1 MRFRLHYIVLLLAA
15 LLAGGLPCV
24 AQDVPDSKGRDFWLT
39 FLPNFHN
46 NESQGLTS
54 AERLQHELQIYIGAE
69 RPTKGTISWR
79 RRDGSTQTQN
89 FTISDA
95 RNIYRFATFYQG
107 VELKGYSSSGAAL
120 DFTNSQN
127 EVAAP
132 QHVRVQ
138 ADDDVTVY
146 ALNQAPLTSEAFL
159 VLPADALAEDYVVM
173 TYSTDI
179 GSNTAANVNAA
190 TTPSQ
195 FAVVATEDST
205 QVTIRPSVPTIKNPT
220 ASSVTVRLNKGESY
234 LVQADPRRDIRGDL
248 TGSVIRASRPVAVFA
263 GQTRAIIPIE
273 LRSELQSRDCLI
285 EQMNPVRTWGKSAFV
300 APFSQPSDD
309 KGVGYDLYR
318 VVAAFDSTEVFV
330 NGQRRTMLM
339 EGDYYED
346 KLLAAF
352 EITTTRPTLTAQFK
366 KSSGVPN
373 NNPGNVDS
381 SEYGDPLMMLVPPAE
396 QFMKSYRFVSIQSYT
411 YQQIGNRTVV
421 DDSVYKEQWLNVV
434 VPDAGIASLRLD
446 GRPIPLS
453 LFKPIASS
461 GFSYANIAM
470 RDGVHDISADT
481 LFGIYVYGYGGAVSY
496 GYIGGMAF
504 RPLDVFPPVFL
515 GSFQCNTFQ
524 GRIADSVIADTK
536 VRTISV
542 IPGSDTN
549 AVLDLPGFNPP
560 QAVVPIVVR
569 LQDEYLDGSLE
580 IEAIDGVLQKNRQ
593 KIRIPGFTV
602 ATSGMRQVRAL
613 VQRSSVVAVGRERCD
628 SIEIENYG
636 AYPRTFTASFTGVSR
651 VDEPQPMT
659 LLPGERRMLR
669 YCRAGTATQTTLDTL
684 VFGDSCLRRP
694 VAEMTFDERQDK
706 QGPTV
711 LTTRG
716 DCDSVFQVEILDETS
731 ADLGLQGARVLDSVL
746 VNCSVDATLDK
757 PLVKQYRVRLIDAYR
772 DAIYGFEAIDSA
784 GNVSRRI
791 DTIPG
796 FMMSIAGSLDPVIRH
811 PMGMHTIGTVTCDT
825 LDLENIGLTSH
836 TFSNVFIR
844 GNTVF
849 SLPRSQFDI
858 VVAPSGRASLI
869 VCFSPTVADTSKFLY
884 DTLDF
889 EANCRVRRVIVSG
902 RGQVKQY
909 EGISRCDAP
918 ITATARRLG
927 RPLIMPQPA
936 RDAFVVAFGESSV
949 SACTIRLVDL
959 MGSVV
964 WERVWSGDAT
974 SAVSVECSDAPAGH
988 YACQIIT
995 DQTQVVPVVITR

>member
-1 MRFRLHYIVLLLAA
+1 MTFRLLYIILILAA
-15 LLAGGLPCV
+15 LLSGGLPSS
-24 AQDVPDSKGRDFWLT
+24 AQVVPDSKGRDFWLT

-46 NESQGLTS
+46 NESQGLSS

-89 FTISDA
+89 FTISDV

-107 VELKGYSSSGAAL
+107 IELKGYSSSGAAL
-120 DFTNSQN
+120 DFVNSQN
-127 EVAAP
+127 ETPAP

-173 TYSTDI
+173 SYSTDI
-179 GSNTAANVNAA
+179 GSNTSSNVNAA

-205 QVTIRPSVPTIKNPT
+205 EVTIRPSVPTIRNST
-220 ASSVTVRLNKGESY
+220 ASPVTVRLNKGESY

-248 TGSVIRASRPVAVFA
+248 TGSVVRASRPVAVFA
-263 GQTRAIIPIE
+263 GQTRATVPIE
-273 LRSELQSRDCLI
+273 LRGSLQSRDCLI
-285 EQMNPVRTWGKSAFV
+285 EQMNPVQTWGKSAFV
-300 APFSQPSDD
+300 APFTQPSDD
-309 KGVGYDLYR
+309 QGVGYDLYR

-330 NGQRRTMLM
+330 DGQRRTMLM
-339 EGDYYED
+339 EGEFYED
-346 KLLAAF
+346 KLLGAF

-366 KSSGVPN
+366 KSSGVPSS
-373 NNPGNVDS
+373 NPGNIDT

-396 QFMKSYRFVSIQSYT
+396 QFMKSYRFISLQSYT
-411 YQQIGNRTVV
+411 YQQVGNRTVI

-434 VPDAGIASLRLD
+434 IPDEGIASLQLD
-446 GRPIPLS
+446 GRPISPS

-481 LFGIYVYGYGGAVSY
+481 LFGIYVYGYGRAVSY

-515 GSFQCNTFQ
+515 GSYQCTSFR
-524 GRIADSVIADTK
+524 GRIADSVLSDTK
-536 VRTISV
+536 VRFISV
-542 IPGSDTN
+542 VPGSDTN
-549 AVLDLPGFNPP
+549 AILELPKFNPP

-569 LQDEYLDGSLE
+569 LQDEYLDGSLQ
-580 IEAIDGVLQKNRQ
+580 IEAIDGVQQKNRQ
-593 KIRIPGFTV
+593 RIPLAGFTV
-602 ATSGMRQVRAL
+602 ATSGMRQLRAL
-613 VQRSSVVAVGRERCD
+613 VQRRSVVAVGRERCD

-636 AYPRTFTASFTGVSR
+636 AYARTFTASFTGMSR

-706 QGPTV
+706 EGPTV
-711 LTTRG
+711 LTTG
-716 DCDSVFQVEILDETS
+716 DDCDSVLQVEILDEGS

-746 VNCSVDATLDK
+746 VNCSVEVSLDK
-757 PLVKQYRVRLIDAYR
+757 PLVKQYRVRLLDVYR
-772 DAIYGFEAIDSA
+772 DAIYGFEAVDSA

-796 FMMSIAGSLDPVIRH
+796 FLMSIAGLLDPVVRH
-811 PMGMHTIGTVTCDT
+811 PMGLHPIGTVTCDT
-825 LDLENIGLTSH
+825 LELENIGLTSH
-836 TFSNVFIR
+836 TFPNVFIR

-858 VVAPSGRASLI
+858 TVAPSGRAALI
-869 VCFSPTVADTSKFLY
+869 VCFSPTVADTSKMLY

-909 EGISRCDAP
+909 QGISRCDAP
-918 ITATARRLG
+918 ITANARRLG

-936 RDAFVVAFGESSV
+936 RDGFVVAFSETSV
-949 SACTIRLVDL
+949 SSCTIRLVDL
-959 MGSVV
+959 MGTVV
-964 WERVWSGDAT
+964 WERVWSGEAT
-974 SAVSVECSDAPAGH
+974 SAVSVECADAPAGH

-995 DQTQVVPVVITR
+995 DQTQVVPIVITR

>member
-107 VELKGYSSSGAAL
+107 IELKGYSSSGAAL

-309 KGVGYDLYR
+309 MGVGYDLYR

-811 PMGMHTIGTVTCDT
+811 PMGIHTIGTVTCDT

-836 TFSNVFIR
+836 TFSNIFIR

-869 VCFSPTVADTSKFLY
+869 VCFSPSVADTSKFLY